1 MKRPRLPARSW
12 RRRIT
17 SSHGAMPA
25 GPLANSEYAKVA
37 VRFDARGA
45 ASLLAGAGKV
55 ETFSSKNLEVRFITD
70 HKMDDGRFA
79 NNGWLQECPDPITR
93 ITWDNAIYI
102 SPRLAKEIG
111 FNPVGALLQ
120 VARAESADFENGKES
135 APVAELTVGGRK
147 IRGPVHIQPGL
158 SNYTLVI
165 ALGYGR
171 TVTGHVGQGAGFSAY
186 ALRTSAAMHIA
197 AG

>member
-55 ETFSSKNLEVRFITD
+55 ETFSSKNLEVRFVTD

-79 NNGWLQECPDPITR
+79 NNGWLQECPDPITK
-93 ITWDNAIYI
+93 ISWDNAIMV
-102 SPRLAKEIG
+102 SPRLGKELGIVPAG
-111 FNPVGALLQ
+111 SLLQ
-120 VARAESADFENGKES
+120 VARKEEAEFFQGKEN
-135 APVAELTVGGRK
+135 AFVGE
-147 IRGPVHIQPGL
+147 I
-158 SNYTLVI
+158 
-165 ALGYGR
+165 
-171 TVTGHVGQGAGFSAY
+171 TVTV
-186 ALRTSAAMHIA
+186 
-197 AG
+197 